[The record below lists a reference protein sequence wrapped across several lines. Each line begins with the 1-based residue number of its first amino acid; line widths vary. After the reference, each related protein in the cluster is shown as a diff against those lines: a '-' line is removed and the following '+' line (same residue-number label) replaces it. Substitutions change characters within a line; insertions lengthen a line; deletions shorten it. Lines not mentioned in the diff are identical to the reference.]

1 MYDLLTYL
9 LDKPINAI
17 NSAQI
22 QGNFFKA
29 ITTLK
34 IIILNLKNDITDQS
48 AEQKKKI
55 FAKQENVL
63 SNAEILLEKRN
74 DLIDQFSK
82 NNIISVVEKFY
93 GAPKKSEESISEKLE
108 QESDQSFPKWVQVSK
123 DRFDFIKLKINKNK
137 NFGKNNAIK
146 EYNNLVNKAEKIA
159 KLRSTEPRHKMM
171 KIFIY
176 LGEIFNGQTTK
187 GDGLKILTPNQMLSR

>member
-34 IIILNLKNDITDQS
+34 IIILNLKNDITDHS

-82 NNIISVVEKFY
+82 NNIISMVEKFY

-171 KIFIY
+171 KIFIWKKF
-176 LGEIFNGQTTK
+176 LMDQQQKEM
-187 GDGLKILTPNQMLSR
+187 D